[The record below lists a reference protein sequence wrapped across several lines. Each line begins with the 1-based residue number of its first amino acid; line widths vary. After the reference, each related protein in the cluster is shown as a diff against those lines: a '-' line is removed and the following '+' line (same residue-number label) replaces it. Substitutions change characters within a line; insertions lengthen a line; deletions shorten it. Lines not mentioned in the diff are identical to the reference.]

1 MAKISNTLSYP
12 GQSPIEGAD
21 YLIGTAA
28 NSSPIG
34 LQTKTFTIQGIADFV
49 IDAAFDGCSYRI
61 PIFTASSSGLESVK
75 LVNSLFYQDTTTRD
89 SKDPCGETPSGSIV
103 YLDNG
108 NGVGSLS
115 VAENVTIGKQTTA
128 NGLVSVN
135 GGIYFA
141 SEVYDANNALGT
153 GEQVLVSQTDGTVE
167 WQNYQGSGLEFQG
180 AWDADLNSPDLFSV
194 PLIPANTGKY
204 WIVSVAGATPL
215 DTTGGVTITDWE
227 VGDWAIISEDLNDN
241 IFWDKIDNS
250 SVLTGQ
256 GTPGNL
262 AIWVTDSELGDAT
275 VKVGVG
281 DKSLIFNDLNGNL
294 AGGDAANAMGTGTS
308 ASGQYSTA
316 MGNGTQAIG
325 IGSTAIGTET
335 TASGN
340 YSTAM
345 GELTTASGWYSTA
358 MGKNTTASGWYSTAM
373 GQNSVAKGDNSLA
386 AGYNAL
392 ADTGPMMVGS
402 TIALG
407 TDVIADG
414 HVSVAM
420 GNQSKS
426 TGDASTA
433 MGFSTLASGVMST
446 AMGRITTANGD
457 YSTSMGSQTTASGDY
472 STAMGDDT
480 TASGDRSTAM
490 GNVTTASGSRSTAM
504 GNDTTASGVV
514 STAMG
519 QSTEAGGEASTAMG
533 RFTTASALSS
543 TAMGEFTTASG
554 DYSLATGWRSTA
566 SGDQSFAGGG
576 SGPGSDDGG
585 TATDKSSF
593 AFGIQALASGQG
605 STCFGRS
612 STASGLQSF
621 VGGVNS
627 EAGGA
632 YSFAYGQAAKATG
645 GSSLGIGLGAEA
657 SNTGAIAL
665 GQATAASGLRSV
677 SIGLDTAASAEQS
690 TSIGIASV
698 ASGLNSVALGTAQ
711 EASGVNSI
719 AIGGLINTASG
730 TQSISIGQANDTTA
744 FESVAIGDGNTSSGN
759 YATLIGYQNTAV
771 GTASFSY
778 GIGTANVLS
787 GGSSNAFGVNLST
800 TDFKQTVLGSSNLTV
815 GLGSLNTWVA
825 TDNLLIIGN
834 GEDNA
839 NRSNALEIRK
849 DGELKLN
856 TYGTGIVTGTAT
868 RLLAVDVDGRV
879 IERSLGSAGITG
891 GGTLN
896 KIPLWTPD
904 GATLGDS
911 MLSEEATPSY
921 DTTKSLLVDG
931 TIVQK
936 NLGGSTY
943 IGLEAGISN
952 VNPGGG
958 FLGDFNVAIG
968 DKALTAFTSGLDGV
982 NPIAGENVSI
992 GARSLF
998 ALISGTDNIAI
1009 GADTAR
1015 TLTTGRNNIAIG
1027 KNSLLYLSDLT
1038 DRAIGNVAIG
1048 FGALSGTVAN
1058 QIKGQGAIAIGN
1070 TAAGDSIGEYT
1081 DSVIIGN
1088 AAVKDATADFKEGV
1102 AIGKNAGNF
1111 LDSATT
1117 NINGSIFIGM
1127 QAGRN
1132 IGRATT
1138 NPALSQT
1145 DIGIGKNAFF
1155 GSAVGFSSA
1164 GANIAIGTAANGN
1177 NTTLDVKGS
1186 IMIGHGGG
1194 SGKAGSYATIIGT
1207 QQSGTANESL
1217 GVMGA
1222 ILGGYSHSQNAPQG
1236 GCILGRSNTVEVA
1249 AANSVA
1255 VGGYGTTITGA
1266 NSVALGTGLNVGA
1279 NQVVVGKFNVS
1290 VGNAKFVVGIGTA
1303 VGAEANG
1310 FEVLTSGKLR
1320 ARKYGVGTFTDTAAF
1335 NLGVKSNGE
1344 LVETPRL
1351 PGVADNYADDAA
1363 AAAAGI
1369 GVGNYYHTNGV
1380 VKINITT

>member
-1 MAKISNTLSYP
+1 MAKINNTLSYP

-28 NSSPIG
+28 NSSPIS

-49 IDAAFDGCSYRI
+49 IDAAFDGVSYRL
-61 PIFTASSSGLESVK
+61 PIFTAATAGVESVK
-75 LVNSLFYQDTTTRD
+75 LVNSLFYQDTASIGGKVSEVLGTT
-89 SKDPCGETPSGSIV
+89 V

-108 NGVGSLS
+108 SGVGNLI
-115 VAENVTIGKQTTA
+115 VAENVTIGKQTIA
-128 NGLVSVN
+128 NGLVNVN

-141 SEVYDANNALGT
+141 SEVYDANNAIGT

-194 PLIPANTGKY
+194 PLVPANTGKY
-204 WIVSVAGATPL
+204 WIVSVAGSVPL
-215 DTTGGVTITDWE
+215 DTQGGGTITDWE

-262 AIWVTDSELGDAT
+262 AIWVTDSELGDAQ

-281 DKSLIFNDLNGNL
+281 DKSLIFNDLTANL
-294 AGGDAANAMGTGTS
+294 ADGDAANAMGTGTS

-325 IGSTAIGTET
+325 EASTAMGTET
-335 TASGN
+335 TASGDQ
-340 YSTAM
+340 STSM
-345 GELTTASGWYSTA
+345 GELTTASGNFSTA
-358 MGKNTTASGWYSTAM
+358 MGNGTEASGLYSVAMGVSTIASASRSTAIGSNTEASSVTSTAM
-373 GQNSVAKGDNSLA
+373 GSDTVSSGLVSTSMGVSTVASGDF
-386 AGYNAL
+386 
-392 ADTGPMMVGS
+392 
-402 TIALG
+402 
-407 TDVIADG
+407 
-414 HVSVAM
+414 
-420 GNQSKS
+420 
-426 TGDASTA
+426 STA
-433 MGFSTLASGVMST
+433 MGSSTVAS
-446 AMGRITTANGD
+446 GD
-457 YSTSMGSQTTASGDY
+457 YSTSMGANTTALGDYSLATGSGTTASSTM
-472 STAMGDDT
+472 STAMGQNT
-480 TASGDRSTAM
+480 VASGTFSTAI
-490 GNVTTASGSRSTAM
+490 GNGTEASGTDST
-504 GNDTTASGVV
+504 S
-514 STAMG
+514 MG
-519 QSTEAGGEASTAMG
+519 QSTEAGGEGSTAMG
-533 RFTTASALSS
+533 RLTTASALSS
-543 TAMGEFTTASG
+543 TAMGESTTASG
-554 DYSLATGWRSTA
+554 NSSTATGWKSTA
-566 SGDQSFAGGG
+566 SGFASFSGGG

-585 TATDKSSF
+585 TATNKSSF
-593 AFGIQALASGQG
+593 AFGIQALANGQG
-605 STCFGRS
+605 ATCFGRS

-621 VGGVNS
+621 VGGTNS
-627 EAGGA
+627 EASQPYA
-632 YSFAYGQAAKATG
+632 FAYGQAAKATG
-645 GSSLGIGLGAEA
+645 GSSLSIGLGAEA
-657 SNTGAIAL
+657 SNTGAISL
-665 GQATAASGLRSV
+665 GQSTTASGLRSV
-677 SIGLDTAASAEQS
+677 SIGQNTTASAEQS
-690 TSIGIASV
+690 TSIGQASV

-711 EASGVNSI
+711 EASGANSI
-719 AIGGLINTASG
+719 AIGGLLNTASG
-730 TQSISIGQANDTTA
+730 TQSISIGQSNDTTA

-787 GGSSNAFGVNLST
+787 GDYSNAFGVHLST
-800 TDFKQTVLGSSNLTV
+800 TDFKQTVLGSSNLNV
-815 GLGSLNTWVA
+815 GPGSLTTWVA

-879 IERSLGSAGITG
+879 IERPLTTTGS
-891 GGTLN
+891 GTLN
-896 KIPLWTPD
+896 TIPLWTPD
-904 GATLGDS
+904 GVTLGDS
-911 MLSEEATPSY
+911 MLSQEATPSY
-921 DTTKSLLVDG
+921 DTTVSLLVDG

-968 DKALTAFTSGLDGV
+968 DKALKSFTSGLDGV
-982 NPIAGENVSI
+982 NPIAGENVAI
-992 GARSLF
+992 GGNSLF
-998 ALISGTDNIAI
+998 ALTSGTGNIAI
-1009 GADTAR
+1009 GSETAQ

-1038 DRAIGNVAIG
+1038 DKAVGNIAIG

-1117 NINGSIFIGM
+1117 NINGSVFIGM

-1138 NPALSQT
+1138 NPALSQD
-1145 DIGIGKNAFF
+1145 DIGIGRNAFF
-1155 GSAVGFSSA
+1155 GSAIGFSSA
-1164 GANIAIGTAANGN
+1164 GANIAIGTGANGN
-1177 NTTLDVKGS
+1177 NSTLDVKGS

-1207 QQSGTANESL
+1207 QLSGTGNESS

-1222 ILGGYSHSQNAPQG
+1222 ILGGYAHKQKAPQG
-1236 GCILGRSNTVEVA
+1236 GCILGRSNTVETA
-1249 AANSVA
+1249 ATNSVA
-1255 VGGYGTTITGA
+1255 VGGFNTTITGA
-1266 NSVALGTGLNVGA
+1266 NSIALGTGLDVGA
-1279 NQVVVGKFNVS
+1279 NQVVVGKYNLS

-1310 FEVLTSGKLR
+1310 FEVLNSGKLR
-1320 ARKYGVGTFTDTAAF
+1320 AREYGAGTFTDTAAY
-1335 NLGVKSNGE
+1335 NLSVKGNGE
-1344 LVETPRL
+1344 IIETPTL
-1351 PGVADNYADDAA
+1351 PSVSDNYPDDAA

-1380 VKINITT
+1380 VKINITP